1 MTTKRSFLAELDF
14 LDYQRREGEYS
25 LLRYG
30 HLADDDPLR
39 HVARAEY
46 FRDEQRKRLAEM
58 REAKAPASEIKQMKK
73 VLREVEEICRQL
85 LGHWQSCQAHIH

>member
-1 MTTKRSFLAELDF
+1 MTSKRSFLAELDF

-30 HLADDDPLR
+30 HLADDDPIR

-46 FRDEQRKRLAEM
+46 FRDEQRTRLAEM
-58 REAKAPASEIKQMKK
+58 HEANAPASEIKQMKK
-73 VLREVEEICRQL
+73 VLREIEKICRL
-85 LGHWQSCQAHIH
+85 SLGQWQSCQPHMH